1 MWLAL
6 FQCAQVL
13 SSQQDLNLFWG
24 KDWVQPHPTHP
35 QPAACE
41 AAQQPEEILHPLQ
54 ASMFYLQT
62 GGDMLFTAL
71 SPGSCEMMLW
81 GPHQS
86 LQNQDRGK
94 QPICAGGTIV
104 GFPAGPYR
112 GTRLCSPPSW
122 NFNLKYKSWRRK
134 NI

>member
-24 KDWVQPHPTHP
+24 KDWAQPHPTHP

-41 AAQQPEEILHPLQ
+41 AAQQPEEIPHPLQ
-54 ASMFYLQT
+54 ASVFYLQT
-62 GGDMLFTAL
+62 GGDTLFTAL
-71 SPGSCEMMLW
+71 SPGSREMMLW

-104 GFPAGPYR
+104 ASLQDHTEGHGSVLPHHG
-112 GTRLCSPPSW
+112 
-122 NFNLKYKSWRRK
+122 
-134 NI
+134 I